1 MDLGDHFERSGP
13 THLMARAGSGSIRMM
28 IDWDKEEHRRCVAA
42 SLVNSTYVMEK
53 DRGRWSRAQLAPA
66 WWTSFHFHLERTR
79 PLEDERSIF
88 GAIYRHVPPP
98 GQHHPSAPHYIV
110 AFRGT
115 MTVDDM
121 QLNAHIVTNTVH
133 DSNRSQLAHQAVR
146 NLLGAV
152 HSRCIVWLT
161 GHSQGASLALEVGR
175 HLMLDHRRNLPTFLF
190 NPPQVSLAPVINL
203 THSPDD
209 KTDLYTLSKLV
220 KAGLGK
226 VLRPH
231 RKRME
236 KLFEQLS
243 SWAPNLYVHEKDFLC
258 QGFIDYFEQREKL
271 ERRFR
276 GAARSATALSYRDM
290 LFYLLGKDKE
300 PRPHLLPSA
309 TVWKNSTHVCRLRSH
324 GLKQWWKPD
333 GELILTP
340 RRYTY

>member
-79 PLEDERSIF
+79 LLEDERSIF

-133 DSNRSQLAHQAVR
+133 DSNRSQLAHQA
-146 NLLGAV
+146 
-152 HSRCIVWLT
+152 
-161 GHSQGASLALEVGR
+161 
-175 HLMLDHRRNLPTFLF
+175 
-190 NPPQVSLAPVINL
+190 VSLAPVINL